1 MSDRGKSERR
11 AGQTSARSFFDLA
24 SERLDALTE
33 AAGLSAGERARSCGV
48 LDDLLAPWGRQPI
61 GSSPRMACDIADDH
75 FPIELS
81 LALHARGAETRVL
94 FEARD
99 EDGSMAARWRAG
111 QRLNERL
118 AQDHGVSLER
128 LRAVEDLF
136 SPSDPAARWA
146 MWHSVCYR
154 AGQTP
159 KVKIYLN
166 PQAQGAAR
174 APATI
179 AEAMRR
185 LGFANVAPLLAAGRQ
200 GHEHRFFSLDLDA
213 SETARSKVYKV
224 HHNATRADVEAELA
238 VASARAPEALDRF
251 WTVIAGGDGP
261 FSGLPISTY
270 LSLRAADHAP
280 SSATLHFP
288 VRSYVDSDA
297 TAQTRVRRYLSEPM
311 GRVYDRALEG
321 FAARPLEAGVGMHAY
336 VSIGLEGG
344 SPRTTIYLALEGYQ
358 VAPPR
363 AAGRRA
369 SQDGRAPRA
378 QAGG

>member
-1 MSDRGKSERR
+1 MADRGNSERR
-11 AGQTSARSFFDLA
+11 AEQTSSRSFFDLA

-33 AAGLSAGERARSCGV
+33 AAGLNAGERARSCDV
-48 LDDLLAPWGRQPI
+48 LDDLLAPWGRGPI
-61 GSSPRMACDIADDH
+61 GSRPRMACDIADDH

-81 LALHARGAETRVL
+81 LALHASGAEARVL

-99 EDGSMAARWRAG
+99 EGASMAARWRAG

-118 AQDHGVSLER
+118 AQDYGVSLER

-136 SPSDPAARWA
+136 APRDPAARWA

-154 AGQTP
+154 AGQAP
-159 KVKIYLN
+159 KIKIYLN
-166 PQAQGAAR
+166 PQAQGPAR
-174 APATI
+174 ASATV

-185 LGFANVAPLLAAGRQ
+185 LGFENVVPLLAAGHR
-200 GHEHRFFSLDLDA
+200 GDEHRFFSLDLAA

-224 HHNATRADVEAELA
+224 HHDASRADVEAELA
-238 VASARAPEALDRF
+238 LASARAPEALDRF
-251 WTVIAGGDGP
+251 WTIIACDDGP
-261 FSGLPISTY
+261 FTGLPMSTY
-270 LSLRAADHAP
+270 LSLRAGDGVP
-280 SSATLHFP
+280 SAATLHFP
-288 VRSYVDSDA
+288 VRSYVDTDA
-297 TAQTRVRRYLSEPM
+297 TVQARVRRYLSEPER
-311 GRVYDRALEG
+311 RVYDRALEA

-363 AAGRRA
+363 AIGRRA
-369 SQDGRAPRA
+369 PQGDRAPHA